1 MKKITLLLITI
12 LLPFSMMSQG
22 WTEGFEDLTVDG
34 FGSVVW
40 PEGWVAL
47 NGPSDAGTQQ
57 WTASDDAAS
66 GAQAAYIQ
74 YEPLGAGAG
83 ASQRLPNLLHNSLQV
98 LSKRVYLVLNIK
110 KHTVLYIRQII
121 Q

>member
-1 MKKITLLLITI
+1 MKKITLLLITL

-22 WTEGFEDLTVDG
+22 WVEGFEDLSVDG

-40 PEGWVAL
+40 PEGWAAF
-47 NGPSDAGTQQ
+47 NGPNDGGTNQ

-74 YEPLGAGAG
+74 YQLIDVG
-83 ASQRLPNLLHNSLQV
+83 STQDFLICLLYTSP
-98 LSKRVYLVLNIK
+98 SPRD
-110 KHTVLYIRQII
+110 
-121 Q
+121 